1 MSDYASIDNE
11 ERREPESESE
21 PGRSSPLDARHSH
34 HKVFFFFLYFNC
46 LIFNDSF
53 FSNNVFIFGVV
64 IMFQQVFWVMWF

>member
-11 ERREPESESE
+11 ERREPESE
-21 PGRSSPLDARHSH
+21 PGRSSPFDARHSH
-34 HKVFFFFLYFNC
+34 HKVLFIYFLYFNC
-46 LIFNDSF
+46 LIFYDSI